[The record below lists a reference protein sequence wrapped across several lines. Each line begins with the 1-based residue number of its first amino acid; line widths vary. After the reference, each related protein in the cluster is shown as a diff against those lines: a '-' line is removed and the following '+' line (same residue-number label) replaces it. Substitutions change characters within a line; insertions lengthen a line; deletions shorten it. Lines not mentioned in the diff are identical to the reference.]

1 MAKTV
6 TASEDLTK
14 GAKVVASTELRGVP
28 EGTAGKVIMVSGISW
43 IRYWVLFE
51 NGVRLGSINRSKLAT
66 PDEWRRHLSG
76 EDPAGESA
84 EASDGE
90 AGIPADGVEAASG
103 EGKTTPSGTMVPQ
116 LLLDRSAAAR
126 ARLGG

>member
-66 PDEWRRHLSG
+66 PEEWQRHLSG
-76 EDPAGESA
+76 EGPADESV

-90 AGIPADGVEAASG
+90 AGAPADGAEAASG
-103 EGKTTPSGTMVPQ
+103 EGKTTPSGTLVPQ
-116 LLLDRSAAAR
+116 LLLDRAAAAR